1 MHDKMLCFSSR
12 DCQHL
17 VEPHVKKFLKWT
29 GFVVAGVVVI
39 ALLGLGW
46 IYFASEHALARRYA
60 VTAPAALVLP
70 TDPADIAEGQR
81 LTHVTGC
88 THCHA
93 ENLTG
98 AVALDIPNVARFVAP
113 NLTERLPTYSDA
125 QLITLLR
132 NGVRPDGTGVVF
144 MPSDM
149 IRHLDDRDLGR
160 VIAYLRTLSPAPG
173 ITGKTE
179 VRIVGRFIL
188 ASGKYEPAAA
198 VIEKAGPDP
207 APANLTGTATRGRY
221 LVMSACTECHGQ
233 DLNGNPA
240 AKAPPLTIAKGYSA
254 DEFSK
259 LMHEGVALGGTQR
272 ELMSPT
278 ARRRFTVFTPEETA
292 AIYEFLN
299 SRT

>member
-1 MHDKMLCFSSR
+1 M
-12 DCQHL
+12 
-17 VEPHVKKFLKWT
+17 KKFLKWT

-46 IYFASEHALARRYA
+46 IYFASERALAHRYEVA
-60 VTAPAALVLP
+60 APAALVLP
-70 TDPADIAEGQR
+70 TDAADIAEGKR
-81 LTHVTGC
+81 LAHVTGC
-88 THCHA
+88 THCHS

-98 AVALDIPNVARFVAP
+98 AVPLDIPNVARFVAP
-113 NLTERLPTYSDA
+113 NLTQRLPHYSDA
-125 QLITLLR
+125 QLVTLLR
-132 NGVRPDGTGVVF
+132 KGVRPDGTGVVF

-149 IRHLDDRDLGR
+149 IRHLDDRDLAR

-173 ITGKTE
+173 IAEKTE

-188 ASGKYEPAAA
+188 ASGSYETAAA
-198 VIEKAGPDP
+198 AIQKTAPDST
-207 APANLTGTATRGRY
+207 PANLTAAATRGRY

-240 AKAPPLTIAKGYSA
+240 AKAPPLSIAKGYSA
-254 DEFSK
+254 EDFSR
-259 LMHEGVALGGTQR
+259 LMHEGVALGGAQR

-278 ARRRFTVFTPEETA
+278 ARARFAVFTPDETA
-292 AIYEFLN
+292 AIYEFLR